1 MSTTAAAPAAPR
13 AGAAR
18 APRAELAIVAALAIA
33 AVVAWWLVPT
43 YPNYDTYFHLVW
55 GRELLDGAHPSF
67 EAYAAPTEH
76 PLYLALCAV
85 IGLLAGG
92 EADRVVVLVCA
103 LSLVAL
109 VWGTYRVGEAVF
121 GRWPGVLAAAFVGS
135 SFAFLLYAAR
145 AYVDVPF
152 LAVVLWAA
160 ALEAR
165 APRRGRSVMA
175 LLLVAGL
182 LRPEAWVLA
191 GAYWLWCAWGAR
203 AARPDLFVLAVAAP
217 LVWAAVDLWVTGDP
231 LYSLHATS
239 DLADELNRNRGLRDV
254 PGSFVAFVVDTAR
267 PPVAAAAAGGAV
279 LLWRLRAGRALH
291 VPVALFGAG
300 AFTFL
305 ATGVA
310 GLSVLPRYL
319 TVPVVAVCLLAG
331 YGVLGFTTLAPGRL
345 RTLWSRA
352 AMGAAVVGVA
362 FVAVKAPVVNRL
374 VAELRFIRATHVQ
387 LEQILREPA
396 VQRGMRCGPLTFPN
410 YRLVPDARF
419 MLDLPRDRVGAR
431 SARRR
436 DRGVAIFVIG
446 AKELERF
453 GFAAGAS
460 PSTNAPDPGFV
471 PVARNA
477 RYAAYA
483 SCG

>member
-1 MSTTAAAPAAPR
+1 VRLDLLALAAAAP
-13 AGAAR
+13 
-18 APRAELAIVAALAIA
+18 LI
-33 AVVAWWLVPT
+33 
-43 YPNYDTYFHLVW
+43 
-55 GRELLDGAHPSF
+55 
-67 EAYAAPTEH
+67 
-76 PLYLALCAV
+76 
-85 IGLLAGG
+85 
-92 EADRVVVLVCA
+92 
-103 LSLVAL
+103 
-109 VWGTYRVGEAVF
+109 
-121 GRWPGVLAAAFVGS
+121 
-135 SFAFLLYAAR
+135 
-145 AYVDVPF
+145 
-152 LAVVLWAA
+152 
-160 ALEAR
+160 
-165 APRRGRSVMA
+165 
-175 LLLVAGL
+175 
-182 LRPEAWVLA
+182 
-191 GAYWLWCAWGAR
+191 
-203 AARPDLFVLAVAAP
+203 
-217 LVWAAVDLWVTGDP
+217 WAAVDLWVTGDP
-231 LYSLHATS
+231 LFSLHATS

-267 PPVAAAAAGGAV
+267 PPVAAAAVGGA
-279 LLWRLRAGRALH
+279 LIAWRLRAGRALH
-291 VPVALFGAG
+291 VPVGLFGAG

-305 ATGVA
+305 ATGIA

-319 TVPVVAVCLLAG
+319 TVPVVAACLVAG
-331 YGVLGFTTLAPGRL
+331 YGVLGFTTLPAGRL

-387 LEQILREPA
+387 LEQILHEPA
-396 VQRGMRCGPLTFPN
+396 VQRAMRCGPLTFPN

-419 MLDLPRDRVGAR
+419 MLDLPRERVGAR

-460 PSTNAPDPGFV
+460 PTTNVPDPGFV
-471 PVARNA
+471 GVARNE